1 MLIWRYLVPTNY
13 GNAHAYGTPVDVF
26 LPGIGRTQV
35 VYQFPADWQ
44 SEAVV
49 HWQSGQILA
58 RIPAGPGWPQG
69 KAQAAVNAL
78 TVSPDKIARAHV
90 INENPEV
97 F

>member
-26 LPGIGRTQV
+26 LPGVGRVQV
-35 VYQFPADWQ
+35 VYQFQP
-44 SEAVV
+44 EAVV

-58 RIPAGPGWPQG
+58 RIPDGPGWPQG
-69 KAQAAVNAL
+69 KAQAAINAL
-78 TVSPDKIARAHV
+78 KVSPDKIARAVRLAHV